1 MVGDNSFPVTLTPVT
16 DNMGTVVLLVVFMDV
31 SSEAVETL
39 TRDSLEA
46 KDSLVDVTM
55 VVVSTCR
62 LEVVEFCIWL
72 DGSVVLVFVM
82 AVIVELS
89 VRLTPSVL
97 PTPLIFCWA
106 CEGVVVISTV
116 EDGNEEFL
124 VDVIPC

>member
-1 MVGDNSFPVTLTPVT
+1 MPDDKVTVE
-16 DNMGTVVLLVVFMDV
+16 LLVVFSE
-31 SSEAVETL
+31 SSGEAVETL

-62 LEVVEFCIWL
+62 LEVVEFCSWL

-97 PTPLIFCWA
+97 PTPVIFR
-106 CEGVVVISTV
+106 
-116 EDGNEEFL
+116 
-124 VDVIPC
+124 

>member
-1 MVGDNSFPVTLTPVT
+1 MAEDKSLSVSLVPAPDDMV
-16 DNMGTVVLLVVFMDV
+16 TVKLLVVFSE
-31 SSEAVETL
+31 SSGEAVETL

-62 LEVVEFCIWL
+62 LEVVEFCSWL

-82 AVIVELS
+82 AMIVELS

-97 PTPLIFCWA
+97 PTPVIFR
-106 CEGVVVISTV
+106 
-116 EDGNEEFL
+116 
-124 VDVIPC
+124 

>member
-97 PTPLIFCWA
+97 PTPLIFR
-106 CEGVVVISTV
+106 
-116 EDGNEEFL
+116 
-124 VDVIPC
+124 